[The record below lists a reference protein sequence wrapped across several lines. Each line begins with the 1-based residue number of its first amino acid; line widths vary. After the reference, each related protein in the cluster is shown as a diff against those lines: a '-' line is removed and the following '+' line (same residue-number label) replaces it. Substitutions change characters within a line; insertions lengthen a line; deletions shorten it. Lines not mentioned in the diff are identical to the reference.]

1 MTTMFFVLLA
11 LLAVIGVTATVTAIL
26 RDGYRRV
33 PIARPLREYERD
45 DHYRA

>member
-1 MTTMFFVLLA
+1 MTTIALILLA
-11 LLAVIGVTATVTAIL
+11 LLAAGTGATIIAIM

-33 PIARPLREYERD
+33 PRARPLREYERD

>member
-1 MTTMFFVLLA
+1 MTTIALILLA
-11 LLAVIGVTATVTAIL
+11 LLAAGIGATIIAIM

-33 PIARPLREYERD
+33 PRARPLREYERD

>member
-1 MTTMFFVLLA
+1 MTALILTLLVLLA
-11 LLAVIGVTATVTAIL
+11 AAGIGATIIAIL

-45 DHYRA
+45 EHYRA